1 MRLFPTLA
9 LCAAFCITGITSTGA
24 RADTMANDGMMK
36 SDCSALQTSAMNAL
50 HDTSG
55 IETARSMSASVDN
68 MARELILHADKVTVA
83 AAKFETSC
91 GKDAAMK
98 AHAKMAMVT
107 AESHLE
113 KFNKGP

>member
-1 MRLFPTLA
+1 
-9 LCAAFCITGITSTGA
+9 
-24 RADTMANDGMMK
+24 
-36 SDCSALQTSAMNAL
+36 
-50 HDTSG
+50 
-55 IETARSMSASVDN
+55 
-68 MARELILHADKVTVA
+68 MARELMLHADKVTVA